1 MDITWFIPTLGRSD
15 SQTTMVYLRAGGML
29 NPTLVVQPHEYE
41 QYRMKY
47 PMCSF
52 MRLPKSVKGISATR
66 QYILEN
72 CETRYFAMLD
82 DDLRFSRKDPADRTK
97 LKETTHQDMADLLA
111 AIKSKLQRYAHV
123 GVSLREGNNRKES
136 VYELNERII
145 RAVAYDKQKMPPSAR
160 FDRVPLKQDLDMT
173 LQLLRA
179 GLPNCCLYEWAQ
191 DQVGG
196 SNARG
201 GCSTFRNEELSD
213 KAAQML
219 HDLHPDFVTLVRK
232 TNNNWKGFG
241 NKDRLE
247 TRIAWKQ
254 AYEAGRKARAVLR

>member
-1 MDITWFIPTLGRSD
+1 MDITFFIPTLGRMD
-15 SQTTMVYLRAGGML
+15 NQPTMIYLRAGGLL

-41 QYRMKY
+41 LYRLKY

-66 QYILEN
+66 QFILEN
-72 CETRYFAMLD
+72 CESRYMVMLD

-97 LKETTHQDMADLLA
+97 LKETTPQDMADLIA
-111 AIKSKLQRYAHV
+111 ALKSKLLRFAHV
-123 GVSLREGNNRKES
+123 GVSLREGNNRKTES
-136 VYELNERII
+136 HLLNERII
-145 RAVAYDKQKMPPSAR
+145 RVVGYDRERMPPSAR

-179 GLPNCCLYEWAQ
+179 GLPNCSLYEWAQ
-191 DQVGG
+191 DQVAG

-201 GCSTFRNEELSD
+201 GCSTFRDESLSD

-232 TNNNWKGFG
+232 KNSNWKGFG
-241 NKDRLE
+241 SPDRLE

-254 AYEAGRKARAVLR
+254 AYEAGRAARRMLP

>member
-1 MDITWFIPTLGRSD
+1 MDITFYIPTLGRID
-15 SQTTMVYLRAGGML
+15 NQPTMIYLKAGGIT
-29 NPTLVVQPHEYE
+29 PTLVVQPHEYE
-41 QYRMKY
+41 SYRMRY
-47 PMCSF
+47 PGCSF

-66 QYILEN
+66 QFILDN
-72 CETRYFAMLD
+72 CPTRYFAMMD

-97 LKETTHQDMADLLA
+97 LKEPQPQDMVEMIA
-111 AIKSKLQRYAHV
+111 AMKSKLLRFAHV
-123 GVSLREGNNRKES
+123 GISLRQGNNLKTEAFL
-136 VYELNERII
+136 LNERII
-145 RAVAYDKQKMPPSAR
+145 RAVAYDKERMPPSAR
-160 FDRVPLKQDLDMT
+160 FDRIPLKQDLDMT

-179 GLPNCCLYEWAQ
+179 GLPNCCIYEWAQ

-201 GCSTFRNEELSD
+201 GCSTFRNENLSD
-213 KAAQML
+213 EAAQML

-254 AYEAGRKARAVLR
+254 AYEAGKKARRVLG